1 MKSEIRLF
9 FLLLVF
15 FTFFSCDLSTDNK
28 DEDSTN
34 NELSKNNF
42 IVTFDTNGGSTISNQ
57 SIVQGEKI
65 TKPTN
70 PSKSGYNFDDWYKD
84 TNFTSKWDF
93 SSDTVES
100 NITLY
105 AKWTIIKISF
115 IVIFNTNGGSTISNQ
130 SIVQG
135 EKIIKPTNPTKS
147 GYNFDDW
154 YKDTNFTLKW
164 DFSNDTVESN
174 LNLYA
179 KWTIIETVSVP
190 KTWDGVYKWG
200 NDIRMYIADGK
211 IYWATDLILE
221 TEIINGIPP
230 MNKLMLK
237 APKTPSP
244 YVWVLEGN
252 KLIEKSKTTEATIY
266 SQYIFDS
273 LTNNITYSSLN
284 SEILFV
290 LYVN

>member
-1 MKSEIRLF
+1 
-9 FLLLVF
+9 
-15 FTFFSCDLSTDNK
+15 
-28 DEDSTN
+28 
-34 NELSKNNF
+34 
-42 IVTFDTNGGSTISNQ
+42 
-57 SIVQGEKI
+57 
-65 TKPTN
+65 
-70 PSKSGYNFDDWYKD
+70 
-84 TNFTSKWDF
+84 
-93 SSDTVES
+93 
-100 NITLY
+100 
-105 AKWTIIKISF
+105 
-115 IVIFNTNGGSTISNQ
+115 
-130 SIVQG
+130 
-135 EKIIKPTNPTKS
+135 
-147 GYNFDDW
+147 
-154 YKDTNFTLKW
+154 
-164 DFSNDTVESN
+164 
-174 LNLYA
+174 
-179 KWTIIETVSVP
+179 
-190 KTWDGVYKWG
+190 
-200 NDIRMYIADGK
+200 MYIADGK